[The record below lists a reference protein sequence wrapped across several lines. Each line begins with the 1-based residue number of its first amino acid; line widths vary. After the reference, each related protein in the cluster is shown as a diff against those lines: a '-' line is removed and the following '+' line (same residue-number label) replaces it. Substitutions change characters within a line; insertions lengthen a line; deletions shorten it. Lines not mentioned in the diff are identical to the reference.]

1 MVSNTLVFINCILR
15 VGRDGSSSG
24 DKHVTERVV
33 WALICLAA
41 LIFSI
46 WILFKKGCFLFA
58 EMSQFLLWLLKFE
71 ITIAVLFFSN
81 LMNHNKNN
89 NMQPKFMDFWI
100 NWHIWLGKSKI
111 KFVKNDK
118 KQKFEIHQNKS
129 LEKVCIFLHSKHMW
143 QSKH

>member
-46 WILFKKGCFLFA
+46 LILFKKGCLLFA
-58 EMSQFLLWLLKFE
+58 EMS
-71 ITIAVLFFSN
+71 
-81 LMNHNKNN
+81 
-89 NMQPKFMDFWI
+89 
-100 NWHIWLGKSKI
+100 
-111 KFVKNDK
+111 
-118 KQKFEIHQNKS
+118 
-129 LEKVCIFLHSKHMW
+129 HSE
-143 QSKH
+143 